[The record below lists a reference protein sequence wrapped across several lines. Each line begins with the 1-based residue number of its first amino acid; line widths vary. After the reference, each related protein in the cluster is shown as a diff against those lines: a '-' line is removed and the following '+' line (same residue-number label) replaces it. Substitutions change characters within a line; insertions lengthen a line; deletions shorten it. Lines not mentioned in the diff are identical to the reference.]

1 MFSDG
6 VKWFSFLFCEYNIF
20 LFEKFSI
27 CDTKYIKEYMV
38 WESSNYNYI
47 RFHEIRIFNVGLC
60 GNIGEE
66 FFFGMPTKALEIQKA

>member
-1 MFSDG
+1 
-6 VKWFSFLFCEYNIF
+6 
-20 LFEKFSI
+20 
-27 CDTKYIKEYMV
+27 MV

-66 FFFGMPTKALEIQKA
+66 FFFGMPTKALEIQKAQINEISINYNRWFD